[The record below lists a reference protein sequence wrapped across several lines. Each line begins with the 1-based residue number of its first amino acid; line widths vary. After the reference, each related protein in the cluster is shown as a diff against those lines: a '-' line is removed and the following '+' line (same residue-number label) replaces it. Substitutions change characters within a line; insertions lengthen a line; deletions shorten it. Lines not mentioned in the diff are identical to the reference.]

1 MYCIYTTYT
10 SKQFSECS
18 PTHTKMSLDQEFG
31 STLKWG
37 QTSGELASLHK
48 PTPFLDTFLE
58 QEPQNM
64 TLRCM
69 NRCVATNSAQVHVD
83 TELSGMFNYTV

>member
-31 STLKWG
+31 SILKWG
-37 QTSGELASLHK
+37 QTSGDSASLDK
-48 PTPFLDTFLE
+48 LTPFLDTFLE
-58 QEPQNM
+58 QEHQNIDIKM
-64 TLRCM
+64 HEQMC
-69 NRCVATNSAQVHVD
+69 
-83 TELSGMFNYTV
+83 GY